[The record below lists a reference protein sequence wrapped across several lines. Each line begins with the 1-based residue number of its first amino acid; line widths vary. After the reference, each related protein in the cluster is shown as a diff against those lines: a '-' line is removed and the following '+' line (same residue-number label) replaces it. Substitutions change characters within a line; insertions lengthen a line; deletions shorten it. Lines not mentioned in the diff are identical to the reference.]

1 MHKLIIQIPCY
12 NEAETLPV
20 TLSDLPREIDGF
32 ELVEWLVIDDG
43 STDRT
48 AEVAAEHGVHHVV
61 RHPVNRGLAAAF
73 MTGIESA
80 VSLGADVIVN
90 TDADNQYEGRDIEAL
105 TRPILAGEAEMVVG
119 ARPILQTEHFSW
131 LKKRLQVL
139 GTAVVRLASNTEVED
154 APSGFRA
161 FTRDT
166 AMRLNVFNTYT
177 YTLETLIQ
185 AGHSNIRLTS
195 VPVRTNPDL
204 RPSRLVRSMSRYVWR
219 SASTIVRVFATY
231 RPLTFFW
238 LTAAFFGL
246 VGLGFGSWYL
256 YHKAIG
262 FGAGHVQ
269 SAILAASCITIALV
283 LFMSGFIAD
292 LVAVNRRL
300 LQEVEWRLKRMEY
313 RASMPEAV
321 DKKRGAKTAKTT
333 AKSAAKTTKKRKASK
348 KAAKKTGQAAG
359 ASS

>member
-1 MHKLIIQIPCY
+1 
-12 NEAETLPV
+12 
-20 TLSDLPREIDGF
+20 
-32 ELVEWLVIDDG
+32 
-43 STDRT
+43 
-48 AEVAAEHGVHHVV
+48 
-61 RHPVNRGLAAAF
+61 
-73 MTGIESA
+73 MTGVETA
-80 VSLGADVIVN
+80 VGLGADVIVN
-90 TDADNQYEGRDIEAL
+90 TDADNQYEGRDIQAL
-105 TRPILAGEAEMVVG
+105 TRPILAGKAEMVVG
-119 ARPILQTEHFSW
+119 ARPILKTEHFSW

-204 RPSRLVRSMSRYVWR
+204 RPSRLARSMGRYVWR

-231 RPLTFFW
+231 RPLMFFW
-238 LTAAFFGL
+238 LTSAFFGL
-246 VGLGFGSWYL
+246 IGLGFGSWYL
-256 YHKAIG
+256 YNKAMG

-313 RASMPEAV
+313 RSNMPEIDDA
-321 DKKRGAKTAKTT
+321 KPGARTGETT
-333 AKSAAKTTKKRKASK
+333 AKPKASK
-348 KAAKKTGQAAG
+348 KKTAKKSATNTVRKAAKKSSEKASEKTGRAG
-359 ASS
+359 GIAS